1 MTTHLIRRGGRYS
14 IRRRVPSDLIP
25 IVGKREV
32 VRALGTSARTVAV
45 ALCRLEG
52 VRMDAE
58 WDALRSTPHLPPNK
72 LTLPAP
78 VEPATA
84 RLTAQ
89 PAKKTRRSATD
100 ERDLA
105 DVMDAWAKERQPQ
118 ARTVA
123 MVTKVITRFRQMV
136 GKMPVASIER
146 KHVVAFK
153 TALLDSGQTG
163 VNTDKQLTMLR
174 TLLAYAVNQG
184 WMLAD
189 PSKGVRVGE
198 RRNAKAVRLPFDLP
212 ALKRIFTSPVYTE
225 GQRPEGGGGA
235 ATYWMP
241 LLALYTGARLEELA
255 QLSPD
260 DVHQASYVDAS
271 GSQASA
277 WIIRISDMGEGQEVK
292 TATSRRRVPV
302 HADLIA
308 LGFIDYV
315 QTITGPRLFPLL
327 KTDSDGREGGL
338 FGKWFGKHIR
348 KIGIVDRRMVF
359 HSFRHLLKHTMRECG
374 ITEEVSDAI
383 TGHASASVGR
393 RYGATLY
400 PLAPLVDAMQRYR
413 IHGLPLPQRA

>member
-1 MTTHLIRRGGRYS
+1 
-14 IRRRVPSDLIP
+14 
-25 IVGKREV
+25 
-32 VRALGTSARTVAV
+32 
-45 ALCRLEG
+45 
-52 VRMDAE
+52 
-58 WDALRSTPHLPPNK
+58 
-72 LTLPAP
+72 
-78 VEPATA
+78 
-84 RLTAQ
+84 
-89 PAKKTRRSATD
+89 
-100 ERDLA
+100 
-105 DVMDAWAKERQPQ
+105 
-118 ARTVA
+118 
-123 MVTKVITRFRQMV
+123 
-136 GKMPVASIER
+136 
-146 KHVVAFK
+146 
-153 TALLDSGQTG
+153 
-163 VNTDKQLTMLR
+163 
-174 TLLAYAVNQG
+174 
-184 WMLAD
+184 
-189 PSKGVRVGE
+189 
-198 RRNAKAVRLPFDLP
+198 
-212 ALKRIFTSPVYTE
+212 
-225 GQRPEGGGGA
+225 
-235 ATYWMP
+235 MP

-413 IHGLPLPQRA
+413 IHGLTLPRRA